1 MEIKTICHLFFD
13 LVDNYPEHIIFKYK
27 KDGVYVGL
35 KAGEVKETVENL
47 ANGLMALGTKPDSKI
62 AIISHNRVEWVLAD
76 LAIVTSGGVTA
87 SIYPTLLGHQAAYI
101 INDSDAEVIFV
112 ENMLQFEKI
121 ESVWKDCPNLKY
133 IVVMDNTKVDKEN
146 VMTFDELIEKGKE
159 YKAKHPDEYR
169 ERWESRKPEDL
180 LTLIYTSG
188 TTGDPKGVM
197 LTHSNLVSNVKDST
211 THVLGDRLKPG
222 RLTALSFLPLSH
234 SLERM
239 AGYYLMLYN
248 GATIA
253 FAESIDT
260 VAENMLEVRPT
271 CMVSVPRL
279 YEKIY
284 AKVLDTALSS
294 GGLKKKIFLW
304 AKDIGSQIV
313 EHKIKGKTPSGMLK
327 FKYGIAK
334 KLVFSKLKEKTGGR
348 LWFFISGG
356 APLGKEIAE
365 FFLAADLTI
374 LEGYGLTETSPVIT
388 VNTFDKIK
396 PGTVGLPLPNVQ
408 IKIAEDGEILCK
420 GPNVMRGY
428 YKKPE
433 ATKEAIDPDGWFHTG
448 DIGMIDEDGFLVI
461 TDRKK
466 EIIVTSGGKN
476 VAPQPIENALKA
488 SKYIT
493 QAVLI
498 GDKRKYISA
507 LIVPD
512 FDVLTKWAKQNG
524 IDFKSNEDLIEKQLV
539 KDLIQKEVDKVN
551 HDLARYEQVKKFA
564 LLPHELTQDG
574 GELTPTLKLKRR
586 VINEKYKDIID
597 SLYAE

>member
-1 MEIKTICHLFFD
+1 MEIKTVCDMYFD
-13 LVDNYPEHIIFKYK
+13 IVNNYPDHVLFKYK
-27 KDGVYVGL
+27 KDGVYVGV
-35 KAGEVKETVENL
+35 KASEVKEIVENL
-47 ANGLMALGTKPDSKI
+47 ANGLISLGVKKDGKV
-62 AIISHNRVEWVLAD
+62 AIISHNRVEWAYTD
-76 LAIVTSGGVTA
+76 LAIVTSAAVTV

-121 ESVWKDCPNLKY
+121 SEVWKDCPKLKY
-133 IVVMDNTKVDKEN
+133 IVVMDDTKIDRENVYTFSEIQELGKKFKKEN
-146 VMTFDELIEKGKE
+146 
-159 YKAKHPDEYR
+159 PDEYKNR
-169 ERWESRKPEDL
+169 YTSVKPEDL

-188 TTGDPKGVM
+188 TTGEPKGVM
-197 LTHSNLVSNVKDST
+197 LTHSNLVTNVVDST
-211 THVLGDRLKPG
+211 KHVLKERATDKDLV
-222 RLTALSFLPLSH
+222 ALSFLPLSH

-248 GATIA
+248 KATIA
-253 FAESIDT
+253 YAESIDT
-260 VAENMLEVRPT
+260 VAQNMLEVRPT

-284 AKVLDTALSS
+284 AKVLDSALSA

-304 AKDIGSQIV
+304 ATKIGSEVVKLRVQ
-313 EHKIKGKTPSGMLK
+313 GKSPSGMLA

-365 FFLAADLTI
+365 FFLAADLII
-374 LEGYGLTETSPVIT
+374 LEGYGLTETSPVIS
-388 VNTFDKIK
+388 VNTFEKIK
-396 PGTVGLPLPNVQ
+396 PGTVGTPIPNVEV
-408 IKIAEDGEILCK
+408 KIAEDGEILCK
-420 GPNVMRGY
+420 GPNVMKGY

-433 ATKEAIDPDGWFHTG
+433 ATEEAIDKDGWFHTG
-448 DIGMIDEDGFLVI
+448 DIGLIDEDGFLII

-524 IDFKSNEDLIEKQLV
+524 IEFSSNEELIEKQLV

-551 HDLARYEQVKKFA
+551 QDLARYEQVKKFA
-564 LLPHELTQDG
+564 LLPQELTQDG
-574 GELTPTLKLKRR
+574 GELTPTLKVKRR
-586 VINEKYKDIID
+586 VVNEKYKDIID
-597 SLYAE
+597 GLYAE

>member
-13 LVDNYPEHIIFKYK
+13 IVDNYPDHVLFKYK

-35 KAGEVKETVENL
+35 KAKEVKEIVENL
-47 ANGLMALGTKPDSKI
+47 ANGLISLGTKPDSKI

-76 LAIVTSGGVTA
+76 LAITTSAGVTA

-101 INDSDAEVIFV
+101 INDSDAEIIFV

-121 ESVWKDCPNLKY
+121 EGVWKDCPNLKY
-133 IVVMDNTKVDKEN
+133 IVVMDNTKVDKNN
-146 VMTFDELIEKGKE
+146 VMTFHELIERGKE
-159 YKAKHPDEYR
+159 YKEQNTGEYKS
-169 ERWESRKPEDL
+169 RWESRKPEDL

-197 LTHSNLVSNVKDST
+197 LTHSNLVTNVVDST
-211 THVLGDRLKPG
+211 VHVLSKRLKPG
-222 RLTALSFLPLSH
+222 ELTALSFLPLSH

-239 AGYYLMLYN
+239 AGYYLMMYN

-260 VAENMLEVRPT
+260 VPQNMLEVKPT

-284 AKVLDTALSS
+284 AKVIDSAMSG

-304 AKDIGSQIV
+304 AKEVGSQV
-313 EHKIKGKTPSGMLK
+313 VALRVQGKKPSGMLN
-327 FKYGIAK
+327 FKYGLAK

-365 FFLAADLTI
+365 FFLAAELII
-374 LEGYGLTETSPVIT
+374 LEGYGLTETSPVIS
-388 VNTFDKIK
+388 VNTFDHVR
-396 PGTVGLPLPNVQ
+396 PGTVGLPIPNVKV
-408 IKIAEDGEILCK
+408 KIAEDGEILCK
-420 GPNVMRGY
+420 GPNVMKGY

-433 ATKEAIDPDGWFHTG
+433 DTKEAIDEDGWFHTG
-448 DIGMIDEDGFLVI
+448 DIGIIDEDGFLKI

-466 EIIVTSGGKN
+466 ELIVTSGGKN

-512 FDVLTKWAKQNG
+512 FEVLTKWAERNG
-524 IDFKSNEDLIEKQLV
+524 IEFSSNEDLIEKQLV
-539 KDLIQKEVDKVN
+539 KDLIQREIEKVN

-564 LLPHELTQDG
+564 LLPHELSQEG
-574 GELTPTLKLKRR
+574 GELTPTLKVKRR
-586 VINEKYKDIID
+586 IVNEKYKEIID

>member
-13 LVDNYPEHIIFKYK
+13 LVDNYPEHIVFKYK
-27 KDGVYVGL
+27 KDGVYQGVSG
-35 KAGEVKETVENL
+35 KEVKEIVEEL
-47 ANGLMALGTKPDSKI
+47 ANGLISLGAKPDSKV
-62 AIISHNRVEWVLAD
+62 AIISHNRIEWVLAD
-76 LAIVTSGGVTA
+76 LAIVTAGGVTA

-101 INDSDAEVIFV
+101 INDSDAEIIFV
-112 ENMLQFEKI
+112 ENMLQYEKI
-121 ESVWKDCPNLKY
+121 EGVWKDCPKLKY
-133 IVVMDNTKVDKEN
+133 MVVMDNTKVDKEN
-146 VMTFDELIEKGKE
+146 VMTFDELREKGKE
-159 YKAKHPDEYR
+159 YKSQNPDEYKN
-169 ERWESRKPEDL
+169 RWQSRKPEDL

-197 LTHSNLVSNVKDST
+197 LTHNNLVTNVKDST
-211 THVLGDRLKPG
+211 VHVLGERLKPG
-222 RLTALSFLPLSH
+222 KLTALSFLPLSH

-248 GATIA
+248 GATVA

-260 VAENMLEVRPT
+260 VAQNMLEVKPT

-284 AKVLDTALSS
+284 AKVIDTALSA

-304 AKDIGSQIV
+304 AKNIGSQIV
-313 EHKIKGKTPSGMLK
+313 AHKVNGKKPSGMLK
-327 FKYGIAK
+327 FKYSLAK

-365 FFLAADLTI
+365 FFLAADLII
-374 LEGYGLTETSPVIT
+374 LEGYGLTETSPVIS
-388 VNTFDKIK
+388 VNTFDRIK
-396 PGTVGLPLPNVQ
+396 PGTVGLPIPNVQ
-408 IKIAEDGEILCK
+408 VKIAEDGEILCK
-420 GPNVMRGY
+420 GPNVMKGY
-428 YKKPE
+428 YKRPE
-433 ATKEAIDPDGWFHTG
+433 DTKEAIDEDGWFHTG

-512 FDVLTKWAKQNG
+512 FDVLERWAKENG
-524 IDFKSNEDLIEKQLV
+524 VDFGSREELIEKQVV
-539 KDLIQKEVDKVN
+539 KDLIQKEVNRVN
-551 HDLARYEQVKKFA
+551 EDLARYEQIKKFA
-564 LLPHELTQDG
+564 LLPQELTQDG
-574 GELTPTLKLKRR
+574 GELTPTLKVKRR

-597 SLYAE
+597 SLYGE